1 MSSSVPCVVLLYV
14 LLLFLRQNYGI
25 GSPKTRCNEAERQ
38 ALLRIKEQLYV
49 YSFRTESDTEVGIDL
64 LSSWGEEEEKRECCE
79 WIGIGCSNNS
89 GHVIKLDLSPS
100 TLSFQTYDY
109 VLRGKVSS
117 SLFDLK
123 YLNHLDLSNVEFAGE
138 YFPTF
143 IGGLTKLRYLNL
155 SSTALTGDIP
165 PQLGNLS
172 SLQFL
177 DLSTN
182 NLESKNLNWVLHLSS
197 LRVLDLSGT
206 NMSLVNDWVHV
217 VDYLSHFITNLVLSS
232 CELPDIVSP
241 SFANS
246 SKALRVLDLS
256 INDQLSESIFQWL
269 FNYKSSLVH
278 LDLSGCGL
286 PGSIPSG
293 FKNMAAL
300 TYLDLSWNDFEG
312 IIPESFGDM
321 VSLTYLDLAQNQLKG
336 FNPHSFK
343 NTTAIAY
350 LDLSYNQLK
359 GSIPES
365 FGSMIA
371 LTYLD
376 LHGNQLNFL
385 NPKSFENMT
394 AIKYLNLESNHLK
407 GSIPENFGN
416 MQSLAQI
423 NLSNNELEGEIPKS
437 IWKICEL
444 VRFEAYNNSLG
455 GELHFS
461 ESSSNNSCANF
472 PMEYLDLKQ
481 NRIMGSLPNFT
492 LYPSLVELH
501 LSSNLFSGIS
511 QSIGQLSKLEIMD
524 FSENKIEGVLSEA
537 HFSKLFNLNTLDLSS
552 NSDIVL
558 RVDPHWIPPF
568 QLQYIHLE
576 SCKLGPHFPKWLQ
589 TQKNYYE
596 LNISN
601 CGISDYT
608 PDWLWNF
615 RSDLSLLDLSNNQI
629 RGRLYDIKQSVNFSY
644 EYRRRYPDVDLS
656 SNQLEGS
663 VPSFLLQVTASLNL
677 FNNRFSQLN
686 SICEAIELI
695 PLIFLDVSYN
705 QLSGEIPDCWSQAR
719 SLRILVLANNKLSG
733 KIPISI
739 GFLVSINVLHLRNNN
754 LTAELPSS
762 LKNCTQLVIFDV
774 GGNKLSGE
782 IPTWI
787 GTSLTGLLILST
799 RSNSF
804 NGSIPLQLCHL
815 VDLQFLDLSSNDMS
829 SRIPNCLSNITAM
842 KELNRIE
849 EASYG
854 ADPYSETRGQQG
866 VPDDFNREKLVLMW
880 KGTIS
885 EFKNVGLLKSIDLSS
900 NKLIG
905 EIPKDIS
912 KLVGLIALN
921 LSKNNLSGHIPQE
934 IGQLKSLDVLD
945 LSKNHF
951 LGHIPSTLTQVD
963 RLGVLDLSN
972 NNLSGEIPRSTQLQ
986 SRDAAS
992 YMGNPL
998 LCGVPLPIKCPN
1010 GKVVTTSDEAI
1021 ENHGDDGFISKGF
1034 YISLAL
1040 GFVVGF
1046 WVFCG
1051 TLIFNKSWRCVY
1063 LKLLNNVGDWAYG
1076 ELSVSKD
1083 AVRWEYFF
1091 TK

>member
-25 GSPKTRCNEAERQ
+25 RSPNTRCNEAERQ

-143 IGGLTKLRYLNL
+143 IGGLTRLRYLNL

-256 INDQLSESIFQWL
+256 RNYPLSESIFQWL

-321 VSLTYLDLAQNQLKG
+321 VSLTYLDLAENQLKG

-365 FGSMIA
+365 FGNMIS

-416 MQSLAQI
+416 MQSLAQV
-423 NLSNNELEGEIPKS
+423 NLSNNELEGQIPKS

-524 FSENKIEGVLSEA
+524 FSENKIE
-537 HFSKLFNLNTLDLSS
+537 
-552 NSDIVL
+552 
-558 RVDPHWIPPF
+558 
-568 QLQYIHLE
+568 
-576 SCKLGPHFPKWLQ
+576 
-589 TQKNYYE
+589 
-596 LNISN
+596 
-601 CGISDYT
+601 DYT

-1063 LKLLNNVGDWAYG
+1063 LKLLNNVGDWAYVTSEVG
-1076 ELSVSKD
+1076 KKKLLQMFRS
-1083 AVRWEYFF
+1083 
-1091 TK
+1091 